1 MLFSVSTGLLNI
13 FIEPQFKNL
22 CGEPLYT
29 VQSAEP
35 ISLSAVRPPS
45 FAEFRIQLD
54 DPLFQ
59 FNAFVY
65 SWNLE
70 HILDLSV
77 IRRIETL
84 PENVNPVPMGFCYQ
98 AETLLDEPEDDL
110 DGECFGTT
118 QVGYVLA
125 NQLQEKK
132 LKLTVE
138 HKKFRFF
145 PVYRRI
151 SKKDLET
158 IWTN

>member
-1 MLFSVSTGLLNI
+1 MLVSISTGLLNI

-29 VQSAEP
+29 VQSADA
-35 ISLSAVRPPS
+35 ISLSAIRSPS

-70 HILDLSV
+70 HILDLST
-77 IRRIETL
+77 IQRIETL
-84 PENVNPVPMGFCYQ
+84 PENVNPFPSGFCFQ
-98 AETLLDEPEDDL
+98 AETLLDEFQDDL
-110 DGECFGTT
+110 DAECFGTI
-118 QVGYVLA
+118 QVGYFLA
-125 NQLQEKK
+125 NQLQDNQ
-132 LKLTVE
+132 LKLTTE
-138 HKKFRFF
+138 HRNFHLY

-151 SKKDLET
+151 SKKELET
-158 IWTN
+158 IWTS